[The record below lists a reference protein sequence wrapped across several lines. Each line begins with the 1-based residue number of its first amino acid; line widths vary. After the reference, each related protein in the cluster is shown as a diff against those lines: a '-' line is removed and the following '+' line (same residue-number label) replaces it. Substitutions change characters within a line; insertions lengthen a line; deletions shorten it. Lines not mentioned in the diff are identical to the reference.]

1 MYDHFSGNGLKGN
14 KNMGLYVHVNLNTMK
29 AILVTL
35 SWLLLTP
42 SLVEGGPP
50 EEITVGLLHPGFSKA
65 FKLNNI
71 KAGIVKV
78 FEDINNRT
86 DILNNTKFNF
96 ILGDSFCDIT
106 YAIGAAVDLYNAKVK
121 AFIGPACS
129 RGCVITGLL
138 STNKHIPMVSY
149 SCSSLELSNKDD
161 YPFFARTKPFART
174 GPWSPRTFIAINQM
188 LKWRHVCLIER
199 VHEIYTL
206 ITEKTRE
213 EFLAQNYTVYRERY
227 YSEDTTYEQM
237 GIVLKR
243 LEDRCRGRYFRITN
257 VSYH

>member
-1 MYDHFSGNGLKGN
+1 
-14 KNMGLYVHVNLNTMK
+14 MGSYFLVNWNTMK
-29 AILVTL
+29 TILVVL
-35 SWLLLTP
+35 SWLLTTT

-50 EEITVGLLHPGFSKA
+50 TEITVGLLHPGFSQA

-71 KAGIVKV
+71 KGGIVKV
-78 FEDINNRT
+78 FEDINKSP

-96 ILGDSFCDIT
+96 ILGDSYCDIT

-138 STNKHIPMVSY
+138 STNKRIPMVSY

-174 GPWSPRTFIAINQM
+174 GPWAPRTFIAINQM

-206 ITEKTRE
+206 ITEKTRA
-213 EFLAQNYTVYRERY
+213 EFLANNYTVYRERY
-227 YSEDTTYEQM
+227 YAEDTTYKQM
-237 GIVLKR
+237 GTVLER
-243 LEDRCRGRYFRITN
+243 LENRCRGICFED
-257 VSYH
+257 V